1 MANKNLFS
9 KPGAQG
15 QHVGSVPN
23 ADTKNEAGGKAYSM
37 SNEAALAQF
46 VATSCL
52 NGTFHTSAK
61 DQLDTVKK
69 LLAGCTPE
77 FIGKVAI
84 YGRQSAFMKDLPAL
98 CISHLA
104 ADNGG
109 GKNAGDPSRRSAPSW
124 TGGPTTPEQEAKQ
137 EVLNKVFPH
146 VIDSGTMVRNF
157 VQMIRSGV
165 LGRKSLGYSLR
176 HLVRQW
182 FENRSPA
189 TIFHNSIGNN
199 PTLGEVI
206 RIARPKPNTPEK
218 AALFA
223 YLTGAKVVDDA
234 EGKVLRTYFK
244 DDSDGQVKVAY
255 EHPFAN
261 LPQIVQQFEAWK
273 ADQTLPQPKL
283 NFRFLDGIKKL
294 STAEWTEIARNANW
308 LTTLKS
314 MNTYKEHG
322 VFDQPGMV
330 ELISA
335 RLADANEVAK
345 VRVFPYQIL
354 IAYLASEGKA
364 PQKVRDALHDALE
377 AATRNVPVLTGKV
390 YICVDVSGSMTTGR
404 VTGDRGSATT
414 AARCI
419 DVAALYAASL
429 LRVNKSAEV
438 IPFEV
443 GVVLPSKLTLEPRDT
458 VMTNARKL
466 ASIGG
471 GGTNC
476 SAPLNMLNQR
486 NAKGDVVVFVSD
498 YESWADGPNAHNGK
512 ATAMLEQWAIFKKRN
527 PDAKLVCIDLTPRAN
542 HQVVERPDILQ
553 VGGFSDNVFN
563 VVARFAESGWDKN
576 FWLQEINKIDLDALG
591 DLCGSKAKK
600 QDAVQVEV
608 TEAVGGDEESEE
620 QQ

>member
-1 MANKNLFS
+1 MANKNLFKS
-9 KPGAQG
+9 PASAQA
-15 QHVGSVPN
+15 HVGALPK
-23 ADTKNEAGGKAYSM
+23 ADTKNEAGGRAYTM
-37 SNEAALAQF
+37 SDEAALAQF

-52 NGTFHTSAK
+52 NATFYSSAK
-61 DQLDTVKK
+61 DQLETVKK
-69 LLAGCTPE
+69 LLGGCSPE

-84 YGRQSAFMKDLPAL
+84 YGRQQSFMKDLPAL
-98 CISHLA
+98 CVSHLA
-104 ADNGG
+104 AEAGQGG
-109 GKNAGDPSRRSAPSW
+109 GV
-124 TGGPTTPEQEAKQ
+124 TTPSQEAKQ
-137 EVLNKVFPH
+137 KVLAKVFPH
-146 VIDSGTMVRNF
+146 VIDSGTMIRNF

-206 RIARPKPNTPEK
+206 RMARPKPNTPEK

-223 YLTGAKVVDDA
+223 YLTGAKVVEEAADA
-234 EGKVLRTYFK
+234 GVEHDGSGRVLRTYFK
-244 DDSDGQVKVAY
+244 DAKDGQVKVAY
-255 EHPFAN
+255 EHSFAN
-261 LPQIVQQFEAWK
+261 LPEIVRQFEAWK

-294 STAEWTEIARNANW
+294 STDEWTEIARNANW

-314 MNTYKEHG
+314 LNTYKQHG
-322 VFDQPGMV
+322 VFDQPGLE

-335 RLADANEVAK
+335 RLADANEIAK
-345 VRVFPYQIL
+345 VRVFPYQIF
-354 IAYLASEGKA
+354 IAYLASEGKVPA
-364 PQKVRDALHDALE
+364 KVRDALHDALE
-377 AATRNVPVLTGKV
+377 IATRNVPALSGKV
-390 YICVDVSGSMTTGR
+390 YICVDVSGSMSSGR

-414 AARCI
+414 AVRCI

-429 LRVNKSAEV
+429 LRTNKQAEV

-443 GVVLPSKLTLEPRDT
+443 GVVLPNRLSLEARDT

-498 YESWADGPNAHNGK
+498 YESWADQNGSK
-512 ATAMLEQWAIFKKRN
+512 GTEMLNQWNIFKKRN
-527 PDAKLVCIDLTPRAN
+527 PEAKLVCIDLTPRAN
-542 HQVVERPDILQ
+542 SQVVERPDILQ

-563 VVARFAESGWDKN
+563 VVSRFVESGWDKN
-576 FWLQEINKIDLDALG
+576 FWLQEINKIDLDNL
-591 DLCGSKAKK
+591 KPAKK
-600 QDAVQVEV
+600 QDASAVQVEV